1 MKQWTGINFQNIQEA
16 HTTQHQKNKAP
27 SQKVGDKKPKQT
39 FLQRKHTDEI
49 DMKRCSTSLIIR
61 EMQIKTTMRYHLT
74 LVRMAIIK
82 MSMNNKYQR
91 GSGEK
96 GTLLCFWWEHKLV

>member
-1 MKQWTGINFQNIQEA
+1 M
-16 HTTQHQKNKAP
+16 
-27 SQKVGDKKPKQT
+27 S
-39 FLQRKHTDEI
+39 RRHTDISPEDI
-49 DMKRCSTSLIIR
+49 QMVKRHIKWCLTLQIIR
-61 EMQIKTTMRYHLT
+61 EMQIKPYSGYHLT